1 MSLEHKYSAKP
12 KSQIPLSMRIFEI
25 FERKN
30 AVNYSLLQYKLYL
43 VLYVK
48 TIIAIWMPDKYLENA
63 QTLAL
68 SSAQL
73 I

>member
-1 MSLEHKYSAKP
+1 MNLEHKYSAKP

-48 TIIAIWMPDKYLENA
+48 TIIAI
-63 QTLAL
+63 
-68 SSAQL
+68 
-73 I
+73 